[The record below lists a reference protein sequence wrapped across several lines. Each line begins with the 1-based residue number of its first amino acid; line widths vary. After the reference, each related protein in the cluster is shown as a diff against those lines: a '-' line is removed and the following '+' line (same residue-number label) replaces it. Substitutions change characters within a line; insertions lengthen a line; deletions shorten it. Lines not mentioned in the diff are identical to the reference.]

1 MRLSKISKHFFA
13 LAATGALLVAC
24 GGGEEEATSTPVP
37 ATQTPGGATATP
49 APSAAAPTATTV
61 PIGGNTGTVLDKA
74 FLGKVEIDNVKY
86 GGTLRR
92 PTTFSFILDSKRNQ
106 SSGLSDTMKYAY
118 EKLYEWNPNTDNEFS
133 TLAPLLAESWTA
145 SSDLTTYTFKLRKGV
160 KWQNVAPL
168 NGREF
173 VADDVV
179 FNIKRYR
186 ETDSTSFDRYGQV
199 EDATAPDKYTVVVK
213 LKSPN
218 AFAVNE
224 LFAIIDYILPP
235 ELVRDGGGSLTTL
248 AVGTGPYILKR
259 FELRQGANFVKN
271 PDYWQKDAKGNV
283 LPYTDAVEVA
293 YIPDR
298 ATSVAAFRAGQTDF
312 PLGNTD
318 DTIALGKTTD
328 MRVFYTGR
336 SGGQGITV
344 NSTRAPWNDVRVRR
358 ALNMLLDKDKHGDI
372 VVGEGRWDYSVPIA
386 WDLVSSEPFSFDK
399 LGPYY
404 KYNPTEAKKLLIE
417 AGFPDGKMKIASPMA
432 FGGGAY
438 PIIAQT
444 FQALWKVNGI
454 EFELNPM
461 DMATYNPYYFNRA
474 YQDIALTHMLFEQR
488 YVGWYAKTKYDKDA
502 VQNTAK
508 VNDPEMNNAIKEL
521 QTTTDPAKLRQFARF
536 IWDFDTL
543 GSYNIWIPV
552 GKGYTATSARV
563 RNNPQRN
570 GPPFLTYI
578 WLSDAPRTTP

>member
-1 MRLSKISKHFFA
+1 MRLSSISKHLLA
-13 LAATGALLVAC
+13 LAVTGVMLAAC
-24 GGGEEEATSTPVP
+24 GGGEKE
-37 ATQTPGGATATP
+37 TP
-49 APSAAAPTATTV
+49 AVQATNPPKTGTATTV
-61 PIGGNTGTVLDKA
+61 PSASGPTVTAVPTVKGQTGTVLDKA
-74 FLGKVEIDNVKY
+74 FLGQAEMDNIKY

-106 SSGLSDTMKYAY
+106 SAGLSDTMKYAY
-118 EKLYEWNPNTDNEFS
+118 EKLYEWGPNKDNEFS
-133 TLAPLLAESWTA
+133 TLAPLLADSWTA
-145 SSDLTTYTFKLRKGV
+145 SADLTTYTFKLKKGI
-160 KWQNVAPL
+160 KWQMVAPL

-179 FNIKRYR
+179 FNIKRYK
-186 ETDSTSFDRYGQV
+186 EIDSTSFDRYGQV

-213 LKSPN
+213 LKEPN

-235 ELVRDGGGSLTTL
+235 ELVRDGGGSLTTT
-248 AVGTGPYILKR
+248 AIGTGPYILKR
-259 FELRQGANFVKN
+259 FELRQGASFVRN

-318 DTIALGKTTD
+318 DIVALGTNMD

-336 SGGQGITV
+336 SGGQGMTL
-344 NSTRAPWNDVRVRR
+344 NSTKAPWNDVRVRR
-358 ALNMLLDKDKHGDI
+358 AVNMSLDKAKHGDT

-386 WDLVSSEPFSFDK
+386 WDLVSDEPFSFDK
-399 LGPYY
+399 FGPYY
-404 KYNPTEAKKLLIE
+404 KYNPTEAKKLLVE
-417 AGFPDGKMKIASPMA
+417 AGFVDGKIKIASPMA

-444 FQALWKVNGI
+444 FQALLKQNGI

-461 DMATYNPYYFNRA
+461 DMATYNPYYFNRP

-508 VNDPEMNNAIKEL
+508 VNDPEMNKVIKEL
-521 QTTTDPAKLRQFARF
+521 KVATDPAKLRQYARYL
-536 IWDFDTL
+536 WDFDTL

-552 GKGYTATSARV
+552 GKGYTAASSRV
-563 RNNPQRN
+563 RNNPMRN
-570 GPPFLTYI
+570 GPPFLSEL
-578 WLSDAPRTTP
+578 WLADATRTAP